1 MRPIDADTLLQKLAE
16 LKTEGGIF
24 TEEEYYAEDVE
35 KLIRNAP
42 TVKIH
47 PKIRTGRWAP
57 SEYQDGTDTKYLECT
72 SCREI
77 IAADDLDYYKFCPN
91 CGADMRPRVRSG
103 EPHKKPKAEE
113 EEE

>member
-35 KLIRNAP
+35 NLIRNAP
-42 TVKIH
+42 TVKIR

-57 SEYQDGTDTKYLECT
+57 SEYQD
-72 SCREI
+72 CREI